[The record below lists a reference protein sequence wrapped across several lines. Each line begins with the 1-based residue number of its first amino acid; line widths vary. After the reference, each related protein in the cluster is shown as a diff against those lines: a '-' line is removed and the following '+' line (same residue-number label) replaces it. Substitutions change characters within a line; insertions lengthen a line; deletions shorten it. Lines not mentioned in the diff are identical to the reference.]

1 MNEILATMRTTYS
14 NLSYEQFCEKCGFVP
29 SQYAID
35 KFKALKLGLENLC
48 SFDAE
53 TLENIF
59 LS

>member
-14 NLSYEQFCEKCGFVP
+14 NLSYEQFCEKCGFIP

-53 TLENIF
+53 TL
-59 LS
+59 